1 MTHWPSKYNGVDQ
14 TWRLTADRPK
24 QPRRPMPCR
33 SASRAPADSP
43 KMKSLHLGDPKLR
56 CEFGAAQFSDN
67 PSCFSQCHDVNISKC
82 SFFGWWLQLIWQ
94 NIVVIVIPNGA
105 AKCCKNNVWSH
116 QEAKEKRMLN
126 DEELHPQHTW
136 DHSIHQW
143 GSLEN
148 RFRAMEWSGGP
159 WEPNNHPQLRPYQ
172 PFGAIKSS
180 QIAVCPV
187 CPIVTG
193 PVALGFRA

>member
-1 MTHWPSKYNGVDQ
+1 MTHWPSKNNGVDQ
-14 TWRLTADRPK
+14 TWRLIADCPK

-56 CEFGAAQFSDN
+56 CEFGAAQF
-67 PSCFSQCHDVNISKC
+67 FSQCHDVNISKC
-82 SFFGWWLQLIWQ
+82 SFFGWWLQLVWQ

-105 AKCCKNNVWSH
+105 AKCCKNNF
-116 QEAKEKRMLN
+116 EATRKQKKNECQMMKNYILN
-126 DEELHPQHTW
+126 TPAGTIRFISGV
-136 DHSIHQW
+136 HSKTD
-143 GSLEN
+143 S
-148 RFRAMEWSGGP
+148 GP
-159 WEPNNHPQLRPYQ
+159 WNNLEAHGTCGKPNNHPQLRPYQ
-172 PFGAIKSS
+172 PFGATKSS